1 MKISADSLPRH
12 KQSDRV
18 AQIPVRSAYT
28 QVYEEV
34 IQPRTAVE
42 MGVSMRTPKPVNLH
56 RNLDGASHQVAAAA
70 SPLPRVAPRPDQEG
84 NPGHAADCCQTK
96 YLSTR
101 VSCLLVVNHQTGSH
115 SANAGSPPKLLS
127 SQYRFSLSHIQV
139 RTSTQIHHGCHQQ
152 DI

>member
-18 AQIPVRSAYT
+18 AQLPVRSAYT
-28 QVYEEV
+28 QVSEEV

-70 SPLPRVAPRPDQEG
+70 KSVAAGGTPSRSGRQSRPRSRLLPDKIFVHTCFLSPRR
-84 NPGHAADCCQTK
+84 K
-96 YLSTR
+96 
-101 VSCLLVVNHQTGSH
+101 
-115 SANAGSPPKLLS
+115 SPNRLA
-127 SQYRFSLSHIQV
+127 F
-139 RTSTQIHHGCHQQ
+139 G
-152 DI
+152 